1 MENQIEIYVG
11 ADGNSQIEV
20 TLQEENIWLSQ
31 KQIAALFGTEVP
43 GINKHIRN
51 ILHEGELTRESTI
64 SKMEIVQ
71 KEGKRHVVRQV
82 DVFNLDMILSV
93 GYRVNSGKAT
103 QFRIWATQR
112 LKNYL
117 IEGFAI
123 NEKRLAQKNHQV
135 QTLKDGIRILSR
147 AIESRI
153 GDAQNSWLEQ
163 FATGLELLDDYDHD
177 QLDQRGINVRSATYP
192 ELSDYQ
198 KIINIMKGDF
208 ESVIFGKEKD
218 ETFQSSI
225 AQIGKGFGDF
235 DFYPSIEEKAAVL
248 LYLIIKNHSFIDGN
262 KRIAAACFLLF
273 LDVNELLTTSD
284 GKLLIS
290 NEALA
295 SLTLFAA
302 ASKPEEME
310 TVKKLIISV
319 LNRNQ

>member
-11 ADGNSQIEV
+11 ADRNSQIEV
-20 TLQEENIWLSQ
+20 TLQAENIWLSQ

-43 GINKHIRN
+43 AINKHIRN
-51 ILHEGELTRESTI
+51 ILHEGELTRELTI

-82 DVFNLDMILSV
+82 DIFNLDMILSV

-123 NEKRLAQKNHQV
+123 NEKRLAQKNQQV

-147 AIESRI
+147 AIESKI

-208 ESVIFGKEKD
+208 QSAIFGKEKD

-248 LYLIIKNHSFIDGN
+248 LYLVIKNHSFIDGN
-262 KRIAAACFLLF
+262 KRIAAACFLL
-273 LDVNELLTTSD
+273 LLEVNGLLTTSD